1 MRHCGTVLCHDREGH
16 AHVTNHTRPTR
27 ARQIRLGAHD
37 SLSRQ
42 TSYNSKKKKKDPL
55 RLGRHKSDNDTCLEK
70 IEMSKIK
77 LIFKDKN
84 INFGED

>member
-1 MRHCGTVLCHDREGH
+1 MVGPHARDRPDRMRTIVYRDKL
-16 AHVTNHTRPTR
+16 HT
-27 ARQIRLGAHD
+27 IVK
-37 SLSRQ
+37 
-42 TSYNSKKKKKDPL
+42 KKKKKDPL